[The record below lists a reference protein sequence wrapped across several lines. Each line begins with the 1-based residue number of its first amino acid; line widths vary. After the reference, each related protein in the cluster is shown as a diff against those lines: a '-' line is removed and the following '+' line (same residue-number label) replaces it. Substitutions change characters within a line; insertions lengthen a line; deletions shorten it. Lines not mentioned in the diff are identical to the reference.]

1 MSTLKAEPAGR
12 VRSMSEFFALARAME
27 ADAAARYT
35 ETARQL
41 RQRGETAL
49 AEVFDRLA
57 VTERGHV
64 QQVTAWAANQDEASS
79 AVNQLPWPLP
89 DTFDAPPEE
98 IASSKLVTP
107 YRALASAVRHEERS
121 FAFWAYVSAH
131 ADKPE
136 VKEAAE
142 RMALEELEHV
152 TILRRERRKAFH
164 AERQGAAS
172 AQGPIALASLAS
184 IERRLA
190 TLIEQNPQCAAG
202 GSEFAVSLA
211 AAARDDGVKA
221 RHSRC
226 CPQPS
231 TAPGANFA
239 CRISTRMSPRL
250 PNIWPRPTCASRRKH
265 GRKATSPLPT
275 SWQRP
280 PSTVSEPS
288 NPSLIES
295 RTPRASAESI
305 TTLLQRNDGVPR
317 PSRVIPKTNETEVA
331 HALSQHYVPPS
342 QNGSVDC

>member
-27 ADAAARYT
+27 ADAAARYI

-57 VTERGHV
+57 EAERGHV

-164 AERQGAAS
+164 AERQEPSAS
-172 AQGPIALASLAS
+172 PQGPIGLGSLASL
-184 IERRLA
+184 ERRLA
-190 TLIEQNPQCAAG
+190 TLIEQNPQCATG
-202 GSEFAVSLA
+202 GSDFAESLA
-211 AAARDDGVKA
+211 ASARETASKLDTLDAALGHR
-221 RHSRC
+221 
-226 CPQPS
+226 QLL
-231 TAPGANFA
+231 APTLPVELNQDVAA
-239 CRISTRMSPRL
+239 IAEYLADAYLRL
-250 PNIWPRPTCASRRKH
+250 A
-265 GRKATSPLPT
+265 
-275 SWQRP
+275 
-280 PSTVSEPS
+280 
-288 NPSLIES
+288 
-295 RTPRASAESI
+295 
-305 TTLLQRNDGVPR
+305 
-317 PSRVIPKTNETEVA
+317 EVA
-331 HALSQHYVPPS
+331 REANDLTVAQELAKAAIDRL
-342 QNGSVDC
+342 GSLESDPNRKSGGPG